1 MLLTLRVCLVV
12 LGVSAIVIAL
22 SIFVLGAQATAD
34 MAENLF
40 DALFRSSAPLSGPWP
55 PTMDS
60 ELRFY
65 AALWGAY
72 GFVLMAVASD
82 LTNRGHLVPWLAA
95 VFFAG
100 GLGRV
105 VSYLSLGP
113 PHPFFMLLMA
123 VELLLPPVILCLW
136 LAAGR
141 GNRPAAEVRSN

>member
-1 MLLTLRVCLVV
+1 
-12 LGVSAIVIAL
+12 
-22 SIFVLGAQATAD
+22 
-34 MAENLF
+34 MAEKLF
-40 DALFRSSAPLSGPWP
+40 GALFQWSAPLSGPWP

-72 GFVLMAVASD
+72 GFVLLAVASD
-82 LTNRGHLVPWLAA
+82 LTSRAHLVPWLAA
-95 VFFAG
+95 VVFAG

-123 VELLLPPVILCLW
+123 IELLLPPVILGLCLRPG
-136 LAAGR
+136 AATDRWPRSAHGE
-141 GNRPAAEVRSN
+141 GNAKVRFRAAS